1 MIRKLFFLAGL
12 LPLFV
17 TAQTQDFTL
26 KGRIGHFNAPAKIYF
41 DHMEGDTGHSD
52 SAVLADG
59 VFSFAGKVNGPSAVR
74 MAFAPKGDGKEKAIY
89 TGDAIYFYIG
99 AENINLRS
107 KDSLSNAV
115 IAGSP
120 VNDAYNAYN
129 VFIGGS
135 IMALNKAANAD
146 FNKGTEEQKK
156 DTAYFHAVDS
166 RFRQHLADRASREM
180 EFAKTHPHDFF
191 SIVALT

>member
-17 TAQTQDFTL
+17 TAQAQDFTL

-41 DHMEGDTGHSD
+41 DHMEGDNGHSD
-52 SAVLADG
+52 SAVLVDG
-59 VFSFAGKVNGPSAVR
+59 TFSFVGKVNGPSAVR

-89 TGDAIYFYIG
+89 GGGEAIYFFIG
-99 AENINLRS
+99 AEHINLRS
-107 KDSLSNAV
+107 KDSLGNAV
-115 IAGSP
+115 ITGSP

-135 IMALNKAANAD
+135 IMDLNKAANAD
-146 FNKGTEEQKK
+146 FNRGTEEQKK
-156 DTAYFHAVDS
+156 DTVYFHAVDY
-166 RFRQHLADRASREM
+166 RFRQRVADRASREI
-180 EFAKTHPHDFF
+180 EF
-191 SIVALT
+191 